1 MAPFIRHQILKILD
15 KKETDKAFVYVY
27 STFLLNIQ
35 KLLGKVLGYTVDL
48 IVDHARSNC

>member
-48 IVDHARSNC
+48 IVNQIAKSI